1 MAAVSKYMGTILYLH
16 FTYDHCP
23 LLILFILLCPELAK
37 VWNTDPSGKLATIII
52 LGSKKGVFFASN
64 THSNLFQITAF
75 KVRNHG
81 MASKM
86 HFQLL
91 LFFPPHHQCLTLPPS
106 SWTNLKRESQLSN
119 HKRLF

>member
-1 MAAVSKYMGTILYLH
+1 MWI
-16 FTYDHCP
+16 P
-23 LLILFILLCPELAK
+23 LAY
-37 VWNTDPSGKLATIII
+37 IIM

-81 MASKM
+81 VASKM

-91 LFFPPHHQCLTLPPS
+91 LFFLRTTKPMLDSSSFIMDEFKKGVSTLKS
-106 SWTNLKRESQLSN
+106 
-119 HKRLF
+119 